1 MTEGRASS
9 RPPRA
14 RRPRAVGVIWSSV
27 ALFAVLFAFLTY
39 QLAGGRDPALGA
51 QGTADGSRPAKVRKV
66 IKRRVVTTVVP
77 APTVST
83 PTTSAPPI
91 NSAPPVSSAP
101 PVVSAPPVSSV
112 PVAPV
117 VTGAS

>member
-1 MTEGRASS
+1 MTERRASNRS
-9 RPPRA
+9 PRA
-14 RRPRAVGVIWSSV
+14 RRPRAGGVIWSSV
-27 ALFAVLFAFLTY
+27 ALFAVLFTFLTY

-51 QGTADGSRPAKVRKV
+51 QGTADGSRPAKVRRV

-83 PTTSAPPI
+83 PTTSAPP
-91 NSAPPVSSAP
+91 VGSAP

>member
-1 MTEGRASS
+1 V
-9 RPPRA
+9 
-14 RRPRAVGVIWSSV
+14 RRPRAGGVIWSSV
-27 ALFAVLFAFLTY
+27 ALFAALFGFLTY

-51 QGTADGSRPAKVRKV
+51 QATADGSRPAKVRKV

-77 APTVST
+77 APPVST
-83 PTTSAPPI
+83 PTT
-91 NSAPPVSSAP
+91 SAPPVSSAP

-112 PVAPV
+112 PVAPI